1 MTAQLTMD
9 TAPTGKAGRTL
20 GLAGLARRQLA
31 NDIGPAIVL
40 FTMVLLLTGI
50 VCAAPAAMSAIAAD
64 ELRSTVGSLSAI
76 NRDLIEQT
84 VLSIPS
90 GSAPPG
96 ASTDLPAAAEPGWGS
111 FAADLAAARTKFPP
125 SVQAVTSP
133 ARFTQTSGAAGLVSV
148 PGDTSGQKFVQF
160 NVDPYLATEV
170 TLVAGRWPA
179 GHKVGPN
186 SFEVVLG
193 RPAAAQLNWPLGAT
207 RALGKDLAPGV
218 TLKLVG
224 LIDQSPT
231 DPDYVDINKS
241 SIQPQIFDNG
251 NSPKQITGNVYLVP
265 GAWTELQI
273 PAGTTTI
280 WFPVLGA
287 KMTSGNVAA
296 VTSGLRQI
304 NVKEYPFGIEA
315 TGYSDLYRT
324 LRPRTQLPG
333 TLDAVQGRIASASAV
348 QTVAALGP
356 LGAAL
361 AVLALGL
368 QAFRSRRHSAVA
380 LLVTRGASIW
390 QVRRSL
396 AAQAAVIG
404 VPAAVVSM
412 LVVELLFGWT
422 VPWWAL
428 SAGVLLGLVPAVA
441 LPAGVSA
448 NRLRTVRSDF
458 GARAGNRIR
467 WIVEVLVVAVA
478 GLSLYLLLSGGL
490 TTGAGGGADVLVAA
504 APVFLTLAVCVLVI
518 RLYPLPLLAIQ
529 RILRRRRGAVGF
541 LGAIRALRDPLVG
554 IPLILATVTGVAVAM
569 FSVVT
574 LSTVS
579 SGITVAGER
588 AVGADLSVTGAFMT
602 EDLVA
607 KARKVPGVR
616 AATTVGLGGTLTIS
630 SGGQSQN
637 VTLYF
642 ADTASFGEV
651 QRDIPGAP
659 NVPGLMTPTA
669 AGIPVVVSDSVRAQ
683 LRSPT
688 AQSGNGKTL
697 NIVGTGPFPTGLGIT
712 KDWMLVDT
720 TVADSLLNTGG
731 VPDHLLISEQP
742 GADNA
747 AIDAA
752 LTHIVGPNTVLQR
765 PGDAIGELKA
775 APTIG
780 GMRTALIVSTI
791 LGVLLM
797 ALAVLVTAVSGTNS
811 RNRLLAVLRLLGL
824 NRGQVAQL
832 TSWEQAPPALT
843 AAVVGGGFGLGLAAL
858 IGAVVDLRAFT
869 GGTGQPTLS
878 IAPWALVVVI
888 GGFAA
893 VIVLAVSISAVLAQ
907 KASAAVLMRTE
918 E

>member
-1 MTAQLTMD
+1 MTD
-9 TAPTGKAGRTL
+9 KVL
-20 GLAGLARRQLA
+20 GLAGLTRRQLA
-31 NDIGPAIVL
+31 HDRGPAVVL
-40 FTMVLLLTGI
+40 FAMVLLLVGI
-50 VCAAPAAMSAIAAD
+50 VCAAPAAMSAIAGR
-64 ELRSTVGSLSAI
+64 EIRSTVGALSAI

-84 VLSIPS
+84 QLQVPVGTAPS
-90 GSAPPG
+90 SVH
-96 ASTDLPAAAEPGWGS
+96 TDLPADAAPYWGAL
-111 FAADLAAARTKFPP
+111 AADLATVRATFPP
-125 SVQAVTSP
+125 AVQAATSP
-133 ARFTQTSGAAGLVSV
+133 GRFSLKTVDPVLLAPV
-148 PGDTSGQKFVQF
+148 PGDHTGIKSVLF
-160 NVDPYLATEV
+160 NVDPYLRSEV
-170 TLVAGRWPA
+170 KLVAGRWPA
-179 GHKVGPN
+179 DQSIGEKHY
-186 SFEVVLG
+186 EVVLG
-193 RPAAAQLNWPLGAT
+193 KPAADELHWQLGAT
-207 RALGKDLAPGV
+207 RTIAKPALPSAAL
-218 TLKLVG
+218 TLVG

-241 SIQPQIFDNG
+241 AIQPQIFNDG
-251 NSPKQITGNVYLVP
+251 NTPIRVTSNVYLSP
-265 GAWTELQI
+265 GAWNEFGSADAI
-273 PAGTTTI
+273 TTTL
-280 WFPVLGA
+280 WFPINAGPLASAGLA
-287 KMTSGNVAA
+287 DLTA
-296 VTSGLRQI
+296 GLRQASI
-304 NVKEYPFGIEA
+304 KEYPFA
-315 TGYSDLYRT
+315 DADPNAL
-324 LRPRTQLPG
+324 G
-333 TLDAVQGRIASASAV
+333 TLQQARLSTDLPATLDTVQGRISSASAV
-348 QTVAALGP
+348 QMVAALGP

-361 AVLALGL
+361 AVLAVGL

-396 AAQAAVIG
+396 AAQAAVVG

-428 SAGVLLGLVPAVA
+428 LAGVLLGLLPAVA

-490 TTGAGGGADVLVAA
+490 TAGTGGGADVLVAA
-504 APVFLTLAVCVLVI
+504 APVLLTLAVCVLVI

-529 RILRRRRGAVGF
+529 RFVRRRRGAVGF

-579 SGITVAGER
+579 SGITIAGER

-607 KARKVPGVR
+607 RARKVPGVQ
-616 AATTVGLGGTLTIS
+616 AATTVGLGGTLTMS
-630 SGGQSQN
+630 SGSQSLN
-637 VTLYF
+637 VTMYF
-642 ADTASFGEV
+642 ADTASFAEV

-659 NVPGLMTPTA
+659 NVPGQLSPTA

-683 LRSPT
+683 LPSPT
-688 AQSGNGKTL
+688 AQSSNGKTL
-697 NIVGTGPFPTGLGIT
+697 NIVGTGPFPTGLGIAR
-712 KDWMLVDT
+712 DWALVDSS
-720 TVADSLLNTGG
+720 VADSLLNTGG
-731 VPDHLLISEQP
+731 VPDHMLIREQP
-742 GADNA
+742 GANNA

-752 LTHIVGPNTVLQR
+752 LRKIVGPNTVLQR
-765 PGDAIGELKA
+765 PGDAISQLKA

-780 GMRTALIVSTI
+780 GMRMVLISSTV

-797 ALAVLVTAVSGTNS
+797 ALAVLVTAVSGTSS
-811 RNRLLAVLRLLGL
+811 RNRLLAVLRLLGCS
-824 NRGQVAQL
+824 RRQVAQL

-869 GGTGQPTLS
+869 GGTSQPTLA
-878 IAPWALVVVI
+878 IAPWTLVVVI

-893 VIVLAVSISAVLAQ
+893 VIVLAVSISAALAQ
-907 KASAAVLMRTE
+907 KASAAVLMRT
-918 E
+918 

>member
-1 MTAQLTMD
+1 MTD
-9 TAPTGKAGRTL
+9 KVL
-20 GLAGLARRQLA
+20 GLAGLTRRQLA
-31 NDIGPAIVL
+31 HDKGPAVVL
-40 FTMVLLLTGI
+40 FAMVLLLVGI
-50 VCAAPAAMSAIAAD
+50 VCAAPAAMSAIAGR
-64 ELRSTVGSLSAI
+64 EIRSTVGGLSAV

-84 VLSIPS
+84 QSQVAVGTAPS
-90 GSAPPG
+90 TV
-96 ASTDLPAAAEPGWGS
+96 STDLPANAAPYWGALAAE
-111 FAADLAAARTKFPP
+111 LATVRATFPP
-125 SVQAVTSP
+125 SVQAATSP
-133 ARFTQTSGAAGLVSV
+133 GRFSLQTVDPVLLAAV
-148 PGDTSGQKFVQF
+148 PGDHSGIKSVLF
-160 NVDPYLATEV
+160 NVDPYLQSEV
-170 TLVAGRWPA
+170 KLVDGRWPA
-179 GHKVGPN
+179 GQSIGTKH
-186 SFEVVLG
+186 FEVVLG
-193 RPAAAQLNWPLGAT
+193 KPAADELHWQLGAS
-207 RALGKDLAPGV
+207 RAMDKATMPGV
-218 TLKLVG
+218 TLTLVG
-224 LIDQSPT
+224 LIDESPS

-241 SIQPQIFDNG
+241 SVQPQIFDDG
-251 NSPKQITGNVYLVP
+251 NSPKRVVGNLYLSP
-265 GAWTELQI
+265 GAWNEF
-273 PAGTTTI
+273 GTTGAINTTL
-280 WFPVLGA
+280 WFPI
-287 KMTSGNVAA
+287 NAA
-296 VTSGLRQI
+296 VLTSAGLADLTAGLRQAT
-304 NVKEYPFGIEA
+304 VKDYPFA
-315 TGYSDLYRT
+315 DAD
-324 LRPRTQLPG
+324 PNAFG
-333 TLDAVQGRIASASAV
+333 TLQQLRLSTDLPATLDTVQGRIASASAV

-356 LGAAL
+356 FGAAL
-361 AVLALGL
+361 AVLALGM
-368 QAFRSRRHSAVA
+368 QAFRRRRQSAVA

-404 VPAAVVSM
+404 VPAAVVSV
-412 LVVELLFGWT
+412 LAVELSFGWT

-428 SAGVLLGLVPAVA
+428 SAAVVVGLVPSVA

-458 GARAGNRIR
+458 GVRAGSRIR
-467 WIVEVLVVAVA
+467 WIVEVLVLAVA
-478 GLSLYLLLSGGL
+478 GLSLHLLLSGGL
-490 TTGAGGGADVLVAA
+490 TTGTGGGADVLVAA

-529 RILRRRRGAVGF
+529 RFVRRRRGAVGF

-579 SGITVAGER
+579 SGITIAGER

-607 KARKVPGVR
+607 KARKVPGVQ
-616 AATTVGLGGTLTIS
+616 AATTVGLGGTLTIN
-630 SGGQSQN
+630 SGSQSLN
-637 VTLYF
+637 VTMYF
-642 ADTASFGEV
+642 ADTASFAEV
-651 QRDIPGAP
+651 QRAIPGAP
-659 NVPGLMTPTA
+659 NVPGQLTRTA
-669 AGIPVVVSDSVRAQ
+669 AGIPVVVSDSVRSQ
-683 LRSPT
+683 LPSPT

-697 NIVGTGPFPTGLGIT
+697 NIVGTGPFPTGLGIA

-720 TVADSLLNTGG
+720 SVADSLLNTGG
-731 VPDHLLISEQP
+731 VPDHMLIREQP

-752 LTHIVGPNTVLQR
+752 LGKIVGPNTVLQR
-765 PGDAIGELKA
+765 PGDAIEALKA

-780 GMRTALIVSTI
+780 GMRAVLISSTV

-824 NRGQVAQL
+824 NRRQVAQL

-843 AAVVGGGFGLGLAAL
+843 AAVVGGGFGVGLAAL
-858 IGAVVDLRAFT
+858 IGGVVDLRAFT
-869 GGTGQPTLS
+869 GGTSQPALS
-878 IAPWALVVVI
+878 IAPWTLVVVI

-893 VIVLAVSISAVLAQ
+893 VIVLAVLISAVLAQ

>member
-1 MTAQLTMD
+1 MTD
-9 TAPTGKAGRTL
+9 KVL

-31 NDIGPAIVL
+31 HDRGPAVVL
-40 FTMVLLLTGI
+40 FAMVLLLVGI
-50 VCAAPAAMSAIAAD
+50 VCAAPAAMSAIAGR
-64 ELRSTVGSLSAI
+64 EIRSTVGALSAI

-84 VLSIPS
+84 QSRVPVGTGPS
-90 GSAPPG
+90 SVH
-96 ASTDLPAAAEPGWGS
+96 TDLPADAAPYWGAL
-111 FAADLAAARTKFPP
+111 AADLATARATFP
-125 SVQAVTSP
+125 SAVQAATSP
-133 ARFTQTSGAAGLVSV
+133 GRFSLQTVDPVLLAPV
-148 PGDTSGQKFVQF
+148 PGDHTGIKSVLF
-160 NVDPYLATEV
+160 NMDPYLQSEV
-170 TLVAGRWPA
+170 KLVAGRWPA
-179 GHKVGPN
+179 GQSIGEKHY
-186 SFEVVLG
+186 EVVLG
-193 RPAAAQLNWPLGAT
+193 KPAADELHWQLGAT
-207 RALGKDLAPGV
+207 RTIAKPALPGV
-218 TLKLVG
+218 ALTLVG
-224 LIDQSPT
+224 LIDESPT

-241 SIQPQIFDNG
+241 AIQPQIFND
-251 NSPKQITGNVYLVP
+251 GNVPIRVTSNVHLSA
-265 GAWTELQI
+265 GAWNEFGS
-273 PAGTTTI
+273 ADSVTTTL
-280 WFPVLGA
+280 WFPINAGPL
-287 KMTSGNVAA
+287 TSAGLADLTA
-296 VTSGLRQI
+296 GLRQATI
-304 NVKEYPFGIEA
+304 KEYPFA
-315 TGYSDLYRT
+315 DADPNAL
-324 LRPRTQLPG
+324 G
-333 TLDAVQGRIASASAV
+333 TLHEARLSTNLPATLDTIQGRITSASAV

-428 SAGVLLGLVPAVA
+428 LAGLLLGLVPAVA

-458 GARAGNRIR
+458 GVRAGNRIR
-467 WIVEVLVVAVA
+467 WIVEVLVVAIA

-490 TTGAGGGADVLVAA
+490 TTGTGGGADVLVAA
-504 APVFLTLAVCVLVI
+504 TPVLLTLAVCVLVI

-529 RILRRRRGAVGF
+529 RFVRRRRGAVGF

-607 KARKVPGVR
+607 KARKVPGVQ
-616 AATTVGLGGTLTIS
+616 AASTVGLGGTLTIN
-630 SGGQSQN
+630 SGSQSLN
-637 VTLYF
+637 VTMYF
-642 ADTASFGEV
+642 ADTASFGAV

-659 NVPGLMTPTA
+659 NVPELLTPTA

-683 LRSPT
+683 LPSPT

-697 NIVGTGPFPTGLGIT
+697 NIVGTGPFPTGLGIA
-712 KDWMLVDT
+712 KDWVLVDMS
-720 TVADSLLNTGG
+720 VADSLLNTGG
-731 VPDHLLISEQP
+731 VPDHMLIREQS
-742 GADNA
+742 GANNA

-752 LTHIVGPNTVLQR
+752 LRKIVGPNTVLQR
-765 PGDAIGELKA
+765 PGDAIEALKA

-780 GMRTALIVSTI
+780 GMRTVLISSTV

-824 NRGQVAQL
+824 NRRQVAQL

-869 GGTGQPTLS
+869 GGTGQPALS

-893 VIVLAVSISAVLAQ
+893 VIVLAVSISAALAQ
-907 KASAAVLMRTE
+907 KASAAVLMRIE